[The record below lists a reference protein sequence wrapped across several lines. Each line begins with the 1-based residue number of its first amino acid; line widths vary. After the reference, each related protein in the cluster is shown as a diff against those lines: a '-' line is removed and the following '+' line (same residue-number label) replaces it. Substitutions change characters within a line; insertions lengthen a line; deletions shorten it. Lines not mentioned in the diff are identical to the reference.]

1 MPTTTFSAIFPRQH
15 VDREASAG
23 EEVLHALLH
32 ERRAV
37 LRLPAFHLPLGQP
50 VQGNDFPVQGPIF
63 DPLDVAPKAEAQER
77 HVPRRVMPAVDADQA
92 RWLEAVRG
100 LFQHLALAGGEQGFA
115 AIEMSRRLVQ
125 DDPPVDPLFDQ
136 EEAAAALD
144 DRGDRNAGPP
154 DLAHAAFLVFL
165 RMKSAM
171 RCTPA
176 SIACLEAAYE
186 KRTCW
191 PSPGTRVP
199 KWMSASTATP
209 ASLSRRRLR
218 SSESAAPMRRPVLAQ
233 VFEPPSEM
241 MVRWYMP
248 GTCAIEKTSP
258 A

>member
-1 MPTTTFSAIFPRQH
+1 MPTTTFSGRFPRQH
-15 VDREASAG
+15 VEREASAG

-37 LRLPAFHLPLGQP
+37 LRLPCLHLRLGQP
-50 VQGNDFPVQGPIF
+50 VQGNDFPVQGPLF
-63 DPLDVAPKAEAQER
+63 DALDLARKAEAQER

-92 RWLEAVRG
+92 RRLEAVRG
-100 LFQHLALAGGEQGFA
+100 LFQHLAPAGGEQGFA

-144 DRGDRNAGPP
+144 DGGDRDAGPP

-176 SIACLEAAYE
+176 S
-186 KRTCW
+186 
-191 PSPGTRVP
+191 
-199 KWMSASTATP
+199 
-209 ASLSRRRLR
+209 
-218 SSESAAPMRRPVLAQ
+218 SAAHWLICEAHDSVLVIQRVKTGASSGFDVKPMRQPVIAQ
-233 VFEPPSEM
+233 VFEAPSEM
-241 MVRWYMP
+241 MVRSYMP
-248 GTCAIEKTSP
+248 GACAIEKNSP